1 MIYYDRV
8 SKIYADNSIA
18 LEDVS
23 FSVEPGE
30 FISFVGHSGAGK
42 TTLVKMLLAEEKPTT
57 GSVFFES
64 INVHE
69 IPLSKVGDLRRK
81 IGTVFQD
88 FRLLPNKT
96 AYENIAFA
104 MEAAGRA
111 EAEIR
116 SDVPHVLELVDL
128 GDKINNF
135 PHELSGGEQQR
146 VAIARAIVNQPD
158 VIVADEPTGNL
169 DPVNTF
175 EVVQILKK
183 INDLGTTILL
193 TTHNKG
199 VIDNLKKRV
208 ITMDRGKVSPW
219 TAARSS
225 AMTRRESIYYR
236 YEMAHDKTDIPRRLV
251 KLFAQ
256 RVRLL
261 RIRARHDGDALY
273 RRSNLVCRRYTR
285 LGAPGTA

>member
-1 MIYYDRV
+1 VIYYDRV
-8 SKIYADNSIA
+8 SKIYADNSVA

-30 FISFVGHSGAGK
+30 FISVVGHSGAGK
-42 TTLVKMLLAEEKPTT
+42 TTLIKMLLAEERPTT

-64 INVHE
+64 INVHDVPMSR
-69 IPLSKVGDLRRK
+69 INDLRRK

-88 FRLLPNKT
+88 FKLLPAKT

-104 MEAAGRA
+104 MEAAGRP
-111 EAEIR
+111 EEEIR

-128 GDKINNF
+128 GDKLNNF
-135 PHELSGGEQQR
+135 PGELSGGEQQR

-158 VIVADEPTGNL
+158 VIIADEPTGNL

-183 INDLGTTILL
+183 INDLGTTIIL

-199 VIDNLKKRV
+199 VIDSLKKRV
-208 ITMDRGKVSPW
+208 ITMDRGKVI
-219 TAARSS
+219 RDD
-225 AMTRRESIYYR
+225 REGKYI
-236 YEMAHDKTDIPRRLV
+236 L
-251 KLFAQ
+251 
-256 RVRLL
+256 
-261 RIRARHDGDALY
+261 
-273 RRSNLVCRRYTR
+273 
-285 LGAPGTA
+285 